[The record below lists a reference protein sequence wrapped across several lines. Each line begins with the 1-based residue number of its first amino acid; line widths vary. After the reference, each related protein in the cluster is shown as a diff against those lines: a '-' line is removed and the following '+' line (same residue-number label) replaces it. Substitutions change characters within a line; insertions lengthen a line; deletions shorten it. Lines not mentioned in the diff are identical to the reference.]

1 MFIEICCTFAA
12 GEQIRWLHNGNR
24 LDKQTKYVKIGDGE
38 LTIRVSEELVRKA
51 VGGGNIFLDDIFVL
65 SLSNFPP
72 HRYEKV
78 RDTWRAR
85 QADTNAWQVMT
96 AVCFL

>member
-1 MFIEICCTFAA
+1 MKGDLKYDFARIFIEKYDFARIFIEKYDFPRMFIEICCIFAA

-51 VGGGNIFLDDIFVL
+51 ISGKKFLGQHLYVAFV
-65 SLSNFPP
+65 
-72 HRYEKV
+72 
-78 RDTWRAR
+78 
-85 QADTNAWQVMT
+85 
-96 AVCFL
+96 

>member
-1 MFIEICCTFAA
+1 MTFQEYSSKNMTLQEYSSKYICCIFAA

-51 VGGGNIFLDDIFVL
+51 VGGKHFLGRHLCAVFV
-65 SLSNFPP
+65 
-72 HRYEKV
+72 
-78 RDTWRAR
+78 
-85 QADTNAWQVMT
+85 
-96 AVCFL
+96 